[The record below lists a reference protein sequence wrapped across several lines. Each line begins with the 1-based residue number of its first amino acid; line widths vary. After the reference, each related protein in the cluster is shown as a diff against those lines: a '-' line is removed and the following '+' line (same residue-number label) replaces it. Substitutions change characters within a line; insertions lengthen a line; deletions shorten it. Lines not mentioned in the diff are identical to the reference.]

1 MATKKTTSVAKT
13 TNTEVDVVDSSGEK
27 KDPVF
32 ADGIY
37 TEYGVE
43 LGNGV
48 EVDVE
53 VIVDKRKLPASYGLL
68 LSEGNGPAIVMATL
82 TTRTRRFLDWAGAT
96 LDDIEE
102 VLPDVVRRS
111 REFSEDS

>member
-13 TNTEVDVVDSSGEK
+13 TNADVDVVDGSGEK
-27 KDPVF
+27 REPVF
-32 ADGIY
+32 AEGIY

-43 LGNGV
+43 LGNGAT
-48 EVDVE
+48 VDIE

-68 LSEGNGPAIVMATL
+68 LAEGNGPAIIMATL

-96 LDDIEE
+96 LDDIED
-102 VLPDVVRRS
+102 VLPGVIS
-111 REFSEDS
+111 RGQEFSEDS